1 MGTTGLRAHQQQA
14 LSEWAGRGMP
24 ALVPVQP
31 PVSQGRA
38 PESSR
43 LPSAT
48 GSPHS
53 GPDDGDTLPFFL
65 PSGLGTSTH
74 CRAFAASPVLSYC
87 LIPSRRTHL
96 SQSSTREGD
105 PAPWG
110 HCQREACLGS
120 AGPSLCGLKPSPHVV
135 PPPESGLHLATA
147 PTYKARLSP
156 GQYLQLRPSP
166 SLHLPLEPGSHL
178 VTTCRPCP
186 HLVATYSRA
195 LRHCQ

>member
-1 MGTTGLRAHQQQA
+1 MPTSSKHTVSGLGEACQLLFPCNPQC
-14 LSEWAGRGMP
+14 P
-24 ALVPVQP
+24 KD
-31 PVSQGRA
+31 
-38 PESSR
+38 R
-43 LPSAT
+43 LL
-48 GSPHS
+48 SPHGS
-53 GPDDGDTLPFFL
+53 HLPQAVLTLGLMMVTPSPFFL
-65 PSGLGTSTH
+65 PSGLGTRTH
-74 CRAFAASPVLSYC
+74 SWVFAASPVLSYC

-120 AGPSLCGLKPSPHVV
+120 AGLSLCGLKPSPHVV
-135 PPPESGLHLATA
+135 PPPQSGLHLATA

-156 GQYLQLRPSP
+156 GQYLQLRLSP
-166 SLHLPLEPGSHL
+166 SLHLPIEPGSHL
-178 VTTCRPCP
+178 VTTCRSCS